1 MKINLICIG
10 DELLIGQVIN
20 TNASWIGQ
28 FLNQF
33 GFNIHRTFTIGD
45 AHQEIFST
53 LRIAFES
60 AEMVI
65 TTGGLGPTR
74 DDISKK
80 AIADFF
86 GLGMTFHQQTW
97 DRIYELFTKRNI
109 PISDQHRDQC
119 LMPDGAEVLEN
130 GLGTAPGLWLEKQ
143 GKHCIMLPG
152 VPYEMQ
158 HLMERHVK
166 PALISKFQAEEY
178 FEHTFLTVGT
188 GESVIADHIQDFEE
202 SLGEHSGIAY
212 LPGTGQ
218 VRIRISQRGGLKTT
232 FENNRD
238 KLGELIKHWTFGEN
252 GETLESA
259 VGKLLKDNGLTLV
272 LAESCTGGLI
282 SHKITSIAGSSAY
295 FKGAAITYSNEH
307 KMKVLGVKSE
317 TLEKYGA
324 VSEQTVIEMVQG
336 ALTNLGGEIAA
347 AVSGIAGPDGGSEE
361 KPVGT
366 VWIAVGN
373 KQQIKTISFIY
384 MKDRERNIQYAAVQ
398 ALNMIRKFLIA
409 VYLK

>member
-1 MKINLICIG
+1 MNINLICIG

-33 GFNIHRTFTIGD
+33 GFSIHRTFTIGD
-45 AHQEIFST
+45 THEEIFST
-53 LRIAFES
+53 LETAYET

-74 DDISKK
+74 DDVSKK
-80 AIADFF
+80 AIADYF

-97 DRIYELFTKRNI
+97 DRILELFTKRNI
-109 PISDQHRDQC
+109 PVSEQHREQC
-119 LMPDGAEVLEN
+119 MMPEGAEVFEN
-130 GLGTAPGLWLEKQ
+130 GMGTAPGLWLKKDE
-143 GKHCIMLPG
+143 KHCIMLPG

-158 HLMERHVK
+158 HLMERHVR
-166 PALISKFQAEEY
+166 PALISQFQTEEY
-178 FEHTFLTVGT
+178 FEHTFHTVGT
-188 GESVIADHIQDFEE
+188 GETVIADHIQDFE
-202 SLGEHSGIAY
+202 STLGDKSGIAY

-218 VRIRISQRGGLKTT
+218 VRIRISQRGGLRET
-232 FENNRD
+232 FENNRN
-238 KLGELIKHWTFGEN
+238 KLSELIKQWTYGEN
-252 GETLESA
+252 GESLESA
-259 VGKLLKDNGLTLV
+259 VGKLLNENNLSLV

-282 SHKITSIAGSSAY
+282 SHKITSIPGSSSY

-307 KMKVLGVKSE
+307 KMKILGVKKE
-317 TLEKYGA
+317 TLGQWGA
-324 VSEQTVIEMVQG
+324 VSEQTVIEMVRG
-336 ALTNLGGEIAA
+336 ALQHLEGDIAA

-373 KQQIKTISFIY
+373 KQHIKTFSFLY

>member
-33 GFNIHRTFTIGD
+33 GFNINCTFTIGD
-45 AHQEIFST
+45 SHQEIYST
-53 LRIAFES
+53 LKIAFES
-60 AEMVI
+60 ADLVI

-80 AIADFF
+80 AIADYF

-97 DRIYELFTKRNI
+97 DRILDLFTKRNI
-109 PISDQHRDQC
+109 PISEQHREQC

-130 GLGTAPGLWLEKQ
+130 GMGTAPGLWLEKQ

-158 HLMERHVK
+158 HLMERHVRSG
-166 PALISKFQAEEY
+166 LISKFQSEEY
-178 FEHTFLTVGT
+178 FEHTFHTVGT
-188 GESVIADHIQDFEE
+188 GETVIADHIQDFED
-202 SLGEHSGIAY
+202 SLGDNTGIAY

-218 VRIRISQRGGLKTT
+218 VRIRISQRGGLKVT

-238 KLGELIKHWTFGEN
+238 KLGELIQQWTYGEN
-252 GETLESA
+252 GESLESV
-259 VGKLLKDNGLTLV
+259 VGKLLKENGLSLV

-282 SHKITSIAGSSAY
+282 SQKITSIPGSSAY

-317 TLEKYGA
+317 TLKQYGA
-324 VSEQTVIEMVQG
+324 VSEQTVTEMVRG
-336 ALTNLGGEIAA
+336 ALDHLEGDIAA

-366 VWIAVGN
+366 IWIAVGN
-373 KQQIKTISFIY
+373 KQQIKTISFLY